1 MAAPATAGKY
11 VSGLSGMAIDDYIKC
26 VYEAPYDNVAGYF
39 SQLGNKEP
47 WIEVH
52 TTTNGGEEVVTKEQY
67 TELPTTPASNNIS
80 GFFYLIKVDNGMLI
94 ADRMVQQAISWESL
108 NKKNY
113 IYGGVFDTV
122 NSRTVKY
129 VDIRTSTKTY
139 DSSTDSNRDDTHNI
153 NPTLDINDA
162 FDEIL
167 APNITDA
174 ATYQGWFNDYD
185 KKSRRQRRTQVVC
198 DTTNNVTTTT
208 ITVTTWNYAYIPDE
222 LPDRIQ
228 NAVID
233 ATLYPDLEHDDDK
246 NIDVI
251 RIPFNSEL
259 SAISNVLDTVTTVKC
274 TVLKDDGTTYT
285 HDVGVTWSYDLKDK
299 DDNVIGPV
307 YKKGDIGN
315 VIVYGTLADMD
326 IDQDYPMQN
335 PNNIKASCVVMIQ
348 SDEIQSIETQFANI
362 TVDTDTGAV
371 ALKSQLDS
379 TYPSCT
385 VLCKRYG
392 APEDEPLYQQ
402 SNVGIEWDVSNY
414 TPGVVGNTVI
424 VGELTGFESYGLTN
438 TAGIRAEITVIT
450 EPVVSGS

>member
-26 VYEAPYDNVAGYF
+26 VYEAPFDNVAGYF

-52 TTTNGGEEVVTKEQY
+52 TTTNGGPEVITKEPY
-67 TELPTTPASNNIS
+67 SELPTTPATNNIR
-80 GFFYLIKVDNGMLI
+80 GYFFLIKVDNGMLI

-122 NSRTVKY
+122 NSRTVEY
-129 VDIRTSTKTY
+129 RDVVTKTY
-139 DSSTDSNRDDTHNI
+139 DSNTDTTATVTKYYNPDTNE
-153 NPTLDINDA
+153 
-162 FDEIL
+162 EI
-167 APNITDA
+167 T
-174 ATYQGWFNDYD
+174 ATEAQDFFNDYD
-185 KKSRRQRRTQVVC
+185 KKIIKKSITSP
-198 DTTNNVTTTT
+198 DSTTAPTIITTTT
-208 ITVTTWNYAYIPDE
+208 YTTHYAYIPDE

-233 ATLYPDLEHDDDK
+233 YSSYEDYLDFDEEK
-246 NIDVI
+246 NIPVI
-251 RIPFNSEL
+251 KIPYNSEI
-259 SAISNVLDTVTTVKC
+259 SAISDRLNSVTQAKC
-274 TVLKDDGTTYT
+274 TVLKDDNTTYQQ
-285 HDVGVTWSYDLKDK
+285 DIAVTWDYNLRDK
-299 DDNVIGPV
+299 DDNIVGPV
-307 YKKGDIGN
+307 YKKGDVDN
-315 VIVYGTLADMD
+315 VIIYGDLADMD
-326 IDQDYPMQN
+326 IDPNNPIQN

-402 SNVGIEWDVSNY
+402 SNIGIEWDVSNY
-414 TPGVVGNTVI
+414 TPGVVGTTTI
-424 VGELTGFESYGLTN
+424 VGELSGYKSYGLSN
-438 TAGIRAEITVIT
+438 TAGTRVEVTVIT
-450 EPVVSGS
+450 EPVVGS